1 MALAA
6 SLNDKLGLVQASR
19 LVIAICQIG
28 ILFILLNN
36 NLLMAALVLDD
47 CLWYFTQPK
56 ILYSGKLPFFVTG
69 IKSFTKSNT
78 LPETNQLH
86 YGACGLNF

>member
-19 LVIAICQIG
+19 LVIAICHIG

-56 ILYSGKLPFFVTG
+56 ILYYSGKFPFFVTG
-69 IKSFTKSNT
+69 IKSFTKSYT
-78 LPETNQLH
+78 
-86 YGACGLNF
+86 